1 VLSLLRFLIL
11 LVVLVGLLVFV
22 VVPAV
27 ASPLLTQAVRDA
39 GLQADD
45 LEVRLEAFDASL
57 LAGRLARLRVQA
69 TNAAIPPASVGGLD
83 LAFDGVGFFTR
94 DFEAVRGE
102 LSDVAVGA
110 GGLDLAV
117 ASVTI
122 DGPANAA
129 RATGQLDR
137 AQTRGLIRAAA
148 QRAGIRVSDV
158 ELGDGGLT
166 VTVAGISV
174 PAAITVRGGALVLEP
189 QVGPPVLLLQP
200 APSDAW
206 RLSEA
211 YVTRDGLRI
220 SGVIDA
226 ARLAEGLTGAP

>member
-1 VLSLLRFLIL
+1 MLSLLRFLL
-11 LVVLVGLLVFV
+11 FLVVVVGLLVFV

-39 GLQADD
+39 GLQADELD
-45 LEVRLEAFDASL
+45 VRLEAFDASL

-69 TNAAIPPASVGGLD
+69 TNAGIPPASIGRLD
-83 LAFDGVGFFTR
+83 LSFDGVGFFSR

-102 LSDVAVGA
+102 LRDVAVGA
-110 GGLDLAV
+110 GGLALAV
-117 ASVTI
+117 SSVTV

-129 RATGQLDR
+129 HASGLLDR
-137 AQTRGLIRAAA
+137 AQTRQLIRAAA
-148 QRAGIRVSDV
+148 QRVGVTVSDI

-166 VTVAGISV
+166 VAFAGFPVS
-174 PAAITVRGGALVLEP
+174 AAITVRGGALVLEP
-189 QVGPPVLLLQP
+189 AVGPPVLLLQP

-211 YVTRDGLRI
+211 YVTRDGLTI

-226 ARLAEGLTGAP
+226 ARLAEGLIGAR